1 MDFSF
6 VVVVIYAIILGLV
19 APYISV
25 HSEKYG
31 ALLPPAIGLASG
43 SVLWSILIWVGMPNT
58 NAWLWMIIMVLMP
71 VAMIVGAN
79 RVAKMRDEQQ
89 AEELLLNKSNRA

>member
-1 MDFSF
+1 
-6 VVVVIYAIILGLV
+6 
-19 APYISV
+19 
-25 HSEKYG
+25 
-31 ALLPPAIGLASG
+31 
-43 SVLWSILIWVGMPNT
+43 
-58 NAWLWMIIMVLMP
+58 MIIMVLMP

>member
-43 SVLWSILIWVGMPNT
+43 SILWSVLIWVGMPNT